1 MPKVFLDTN
10 IFLFAYQSSLTNS
23 YIVLENIDGNNVKP
37 VISYR
42 VLEEVQNRSK
52 KLFGKEISGL
62 IRLNIL
68 TLPELIVIQEQEI
81 DILMS
86 VYERKVTDKSDLPH
100 ICAYIA
106 GECDFFITNNRR
118 LSVQEIKDD
127 VNFISPKAFVEKVLR
142 TKSIETEQGI

>member
-23 YIVLENIDGNNVKP
+23 YIVLENIDGNNIKP

-52 KLFGKEISGL
+52 KLFGKGMSGL

-68 TLPELIVIQEQEI
+68 TLPELIVIREPEI
-81 DILMS
+81 KMLIGKF
-86 VYERKVTDKSDLPH
+86 ERKVTDKSDLPH

-127 VNFISPKAFVEKVLR
+127 VNFISLKAFVEIVLR

>member
-23 YIVLENIDGNNVKP
+23 YIVLENIDGNNIKP

-42 VLEEVQNRSK
+42 VLEEVQFRSK
-52 KLFGKEISGL
+52 KLFGKELSGL

-68 TLPELIVIQEQEI
+68 TLPELIVIREPEI
-81 DILMS
+81 KMLIGKFES
-86 VYERKVTDKSDLPH
+86 KVTDKSDLPH

-127 VNFISPKAFVEKVLR
+127 VNFISPKAFVEKVLEI
-142 TKSIETEQGI
+142 KSLETEQGI

>member
-23 YIVLENIDGNNVKP
+23 YIVLENIDGNNIKP

-42 VLEEVQNRSK
+42 VLGEVQFRSK
-52 KLFGKEISGL
+52 KLFGKELSGL

-68 TLPELIVIQEQEI
+68 TLPELIVIREQEI
-81 DILMS
+81 KMLIGKF
-86 VYERKVTDKSDLPH
+86 ERKVTDKSDLPH

-118 LSVQEIKDD
+118 LSMQEIKDD

-142 TKSIETEQGI
+142 IKSIETEQGI

>member
-23 YIVLENIDGNNVKP
+23 YIVLENIDGNNIKP

-42 VLEEVQNRSK
+42 VLEEVQFRSK
-52 KLFGKEISGL
+52 KLFGKELSGL

-68 TLPELIVIQEQEI
+68 TLPELIVIREQEI
-81 DILMS
+81 KMLIGKF
-86 VYERKVTDKSDLPH
+86 ERKVTDKSDLPH

-106 GECDFFITNNRR
+106 VECDFFITNNRR

-127 VNFISPKAFVEKVLR
+127 VNFISPKAFVEIVLR